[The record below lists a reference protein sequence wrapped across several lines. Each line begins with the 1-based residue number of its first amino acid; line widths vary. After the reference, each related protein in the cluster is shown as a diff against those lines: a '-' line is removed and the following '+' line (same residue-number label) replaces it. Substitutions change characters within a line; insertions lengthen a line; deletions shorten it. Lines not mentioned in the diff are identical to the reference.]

1 MKTLE
6 SSDPSLGLWPR
17 LRRKLLAPETRLL
30 LFWPVF
36 ELAFMALERLR
47 PEDTQ
52 YFVMHCPLDD
62 CIPFWEGAMV
72 PYLFW
77 FLYLGGTVAYTYFR
91 EVPAF
96 RRMMTFILLTYGVTV
111 LIYLLFPNCQDLRP
125 AVFPRDNALTRF
137 TAWFYAFDT
146 NTDVCP
152 SLHVVGSRGV
162 LRPAGLPPLPEPR
175 LADRQCAG
183 GYCHLPL
190 YAVPQAAFR
199 MGCAGRGGAERCRL
213 PPGLLPKE
221 RIRKRPS
228 AWQRGAFLL
237 PVGI

>member
-96 RRMMTFILLTYGVTV
+96 RRMMAFIILTYGVTV
-111 LIYLLFPNCQDLRP
+111 LIYLIFPNCQDLRP

-137 TAWFYAFDT
+137 TAWFYVFDT

-152 SLHVVGSRGV
+152 SLHVVGSLAAYFG
-162 LRPAGLPPLPEPR
+162 LRDCR
-175 LADRQCAG
+175 RFQ
-183 GYCHLPL
+183 
-190 YAVPQAAFR
+190 
-199 MGCAGRGGAERCRL
+199 GRGWQIASALAAIAICISTLFLKQHSVWDVLAGAALSAAAYPLVYCRKK
-213 PPGLLPKE
+213 G
-221 RIRKRPS
+221 
-228 AWQRGAFLL
+228 
-237 PVGI
+237 

>member
-96 RRMMTFILLTYGVTV
+96 RRMMAFIILTYGVTV

-137 TAWFYAFDT
+137 TAWFYVFDT
-146 NTDVCP
+146 NTDV
-152 SLHVVGSRGV
+152 SVRLSTWWGLSRRTSACGTAAV
-162 LRPAGLPPLPEPR
+162 FRAG
-175 LADRQCAG
+175 
-183 GYCHLPL
+183 
-190 YAVPQAAFR
+190 
-199 MGCAGRGGAERCRL
+199 AGR
-213 PPGLLPKE
+213 
-221 RIRKRPS
+221 
-228 AWQRGAFLL
+228 L
-237 PVGI
+237 PVRWRQLPSVSLRCSSSSIPYGMCWPGRP

>member
-96 RRMMTFILLTYGVTV
+96 RRMMAFIILTYGVTV
-111 LIYLLFPNCQDLRP
+111 LIYLLVPNCQDLRP

-137 TAWFYAFDT
+137 TAWFYVFDT

-152 SLHVVGSRGV
+152 SLHVVGSLAAYFG
-162 LRPAGLPPLPEPR
+162 LRDCR
-175 LADRQCAG
+175 RFQ
-183 GYCHLPL
+183 
-190 YAVPQAAFR
+190 
-199 MGCAGRGGAERCRL
+199 GRGWQIASALAAIAICISTLFLKQHSVWDVLAGAALSAAAYPLVYR
-213 PPGLLPKE
+213 
-221 RIRKRPS
+221 RKK
-228 AWQRGAFLL
+228 G
-237 PVGI
+237 

>member
-77 FLYLGGTVAYTYFR
+77 FST
-91 EVPAF
+91 
-96 RRMMTFILLTYGVTV
+96 
-111 LIYLLFPNCQDLRP
+111 
-125 AVFPRDNALTRF
+125 
-137 TAWFYAFDT
+137 W
-146 NTDVCP
+146 
-152 SLHVVGSRGV
+152 
-162 LRPAGLPPLPEPR
+162 
-175 LADRQCAG
+175 
-183 GYCHLPL
+183 
-190 YAVPQAAFR
+190 
-199 MGCAGRGGAERCRL
+199 AGRWHTPTSGRS
-213 PPGLLPKE
+213 
-221 RIRKRPS
+221 RPS
-228 AWQRGAFLL
+228 G
-237 PVGI
+237 G